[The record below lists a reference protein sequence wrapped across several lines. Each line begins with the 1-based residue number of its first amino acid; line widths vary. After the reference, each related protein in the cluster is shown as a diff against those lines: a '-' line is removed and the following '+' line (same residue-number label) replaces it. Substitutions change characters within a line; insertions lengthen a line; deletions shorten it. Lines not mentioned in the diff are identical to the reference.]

1 MYALDYSLDGKQ
13 FASAGKDY
21 TVRVYDEATKACAKV
36 LCGGFGKQHAGH
48 SNRIFALK
56 FTPDDPKMLLSAGWD
71 NTVRAPGT
79 QERFVGGTNLRQ
91 RRW

>member
-36 LCGGFGKQHAGH
+36 LWWVWQAARGPL
-48 SNRIFALK
+48 NRIFALK